1 MPEASPQNV
10 NCSSLSSQSIKVSWK
25 EPPLH
30 LHGGIIQGYK
40 ILYRPLV
47 KQSKCLKKINYKN
60 NYVNKCTTLL
70 RILPL
75 LYYKHSLNYKKS

>member
-47 KQSKCLKKINYKN
+47 KQSKCL
-60 NYVNKCTTLL
+60 L
-70 RILPL
+70 
-75 LYYKHSLNYKKS
+75 